1 MCSYPGPNRS
11 FARPSENFMPEYA
24 LNGKLAWLETGL
36 LSVELS
42 QFLTQFHIVKRITIA
57 ISIR

>member
-1 MCSYPGPNRS
+1 
-11 FARPSENFMPEYA
+11 MPEYA